1 MERWL
6 IRFGI
11 VVLATLAGVAIAAF
25 GIYFDYFFGNQNN
38 RDYQESRDQLQFIQ
52 TDTKAAVKQRA
63 KYGAIGGLVLG
74 CGFVMCSELARK
86 MREVEEKEKRLSRQN
101 QKPNRL

>member
-1 MERWL
+1 MERWITNIL
-6 IRFGI
+6 II
-11 VVLATLAGVAIAAF
+11 VFATLAGVAIAAF

-86 MREVEEKEKRLSRQN
+86 MREVEAREKSASRRN
-101 QKPNRL
+101 KKTN